1 MSEINKNEMETEEIK
16 IDEAADEKAEI
27 VPLKEKKLGEILD
40 AVKEPALVVLG
51 TAASIAVLCVS
62 SKLGGKAVKGILK
75 ALKKK

>member
-1 MSEINKNEMETEEIK
+1 MSEINNNEMETEET
-16 IDEAADEKAEI
+16 EI
-27 VPLKEKKLGEILD
+27 VPVKEKKLGEILD

-62 SKLGGKAVKGILK
+62 SKLGGKAVKGVLK